1 MGWFSAFLL
10 AGICGLSEQPLDP
23 AAFTTVHLRVF
34 THASVDA
41 PTWEL
46 AKTTAGQ
53 LLASAGI
60 VPEWRNCDAAD
71 GACRQPGVA
80 MQVIVLLLPVVK
92 MARAD
97 VSAEVVRDPLARTAT
112 MFVYLPNLAESVR
125 TVRQSTAARSDPSLA
140 TLQLG
145 HLVGLAIAHEVGHA
159 FGLPHARS
167 GVMKARLATNDFLAL
182 RASRFAFTSKNT
194 SALRQTLM
202 ARARQDA
209 ADGR

>member
-1 MGWFSAFLL
+1 MGRLSAVLI
-10 AGICGLSEQPLDP
+10 AGLCGLSEQPVDS

-41 PTWEL
+41 PTWDL

-53 LLASAGI
+53 LLASARI
-60 VPEWRNCDAAD
+60 APEWRNCDPD
-71 GACRQPGVA
+71 GACGQPGA
-80 MQVIVLLLPVVK
+80 AIQVIVLLMPVAK

-112 MFVYLPNLAESVR
+112 VFVYLPNLAETVR
-125 TVRQSTAARSDPSLA
+125 TVRESTAARSDPSLA

-167 GVMKARLATNDFLAL
+167 GVMKARLATNDLLAL
-182 RASRFAFTSKNT
+182 RASRLAFTSKNT